1 MTYLRFNARNLIRM
15 AGIPL
20 LFTVIAGCSSI
31 EDPDEDGDNGG
42 GVISRTLNE
51 STTTNIDVGGEV
63 SDVTEIL
70 GLDAVT
76 INSSGTAI
84 EVRISDLQV
93 ADATARY
100 ELTIETAAEDNQSEG
115 GEEDQETS
123 QRSVILDL
131 EVINTSAEPIV
142 AEAQALLRAEDGVS
156 PTVDDVRLI
165 EIFIDLNYFTGT
177 INFGE
182 RTNQIE
188 EMQTSLQELETALSE
203 EFPTL
208 RTEFDS
214 FQSGETTELDLSS
227 AIDRVDTAVNNLNNA
242 ATAELASRSSVA
254 RGLGLDFPININGD
268 LPLVYVDELERYT
281 RYADADLGDFNQE
294 NDFIFNAENDFLNAV
309 FTFEAP
315 DAPDEPEAP
324 VTMRIQ

>member
-242 ATAELASRSSVA
+242 ATAELASRSFVA